1 MRTGKRKLLIGA
13 AALAILGFVLYRSRN
28 SLHFGEFSPSKL
40 WAHIRSANALYLL
53 LGVAIIYGCFALR
66 ALRWRVFQGNIGKA
80 EFWPIYRLTLA
91 GFAAILALGRAGEPV
106 RPLLLSRKANIPI
119 ANMFGIYVLERLFDI
134 VCTAVIASVGL
145 LLYSPHEPVGPY
157 SAVIQKGARTGG
169 AVMAAGVMGVI
180 AFLTYLRFHGSGVAE
195 RTLEGWS
202 SRQGWRSSVAKIVL
216 GFVRGIQTIRSWRDL
231 IQSVFISGIHWFLI
245 ALVYLLVCH
254 AFGGKL
260 GQLSFRD
267 TLLLQSISL
276 VGSVLQLPAVG
287 GGQQALAFFAFVQVF
302 GIEQEAAT
310 AAAIVIWLVT
320 FASCGIA
327 GIPLLIHEGFS
338 FGQLKE
344 MAEHEKEELAEEAT
358 RGKVK

>member
-1 MRTGKRKLLIGA
+1 MRTGQRKLLISA
-13 AALAILGFVLYRSRN
+13 VALAILGFVLYRSQ
-28 SLHFGEFSPSKL
+28 SFLHFGEFSGSKL
-40 WAHIRSANALYLL
+40 LGYIRSANALYLV
-53 LGVAIIYGCFALR
+53 LGVVTIYACFALR
-66 ALRWRVFQGNIGKA
+66 ALRWQVFQGNVGQA
-80 EFWPIYRLTLA
+80 DFWQIFRLTLA
-91 GFAAILALGRAGEPV
+91 GFGAILALGRAGEPV

-119 ANMFGIYVLERLFDI
+119 ADMFGIYVLERLFDI
-134 VCTAVIASVGL
+134 VCTAVIASAGL
-145 LLYSPHEPVGPY
+145 LLYSPHGPVGPY
-157 SAVIQKGARTGG
+157 SSVIQKGARTGG
-169 AVMAAGVMGVI
+169 AVMAAGVIGVI
-180 AFLTYLRFHGSGVAE
+180 AFLAYLRFHGSGVVE

-202 SRQGWRSSVAKIVL
+202 SRQGWRSSISKIIL

-231 IQSVFISGIHWFLI
+231 VQSALISGIHWFLI

-260 GQLSFRD
+260 AELSFRD

-302 GIEQEAAT
+302 AIEQEAAT

-344 MAEHEKEELAEEAT
+344 MAEHEKEELAEEAS
-358 RGKVK
+358 RGNVH